1 MLPRRRGSA
10 RTRQAASDTNGNTVS
25 MKIIIINGPNLG
37 RLGQRLPEVYGHET
51 AASLMERLSL
61 LFQGVDFAYFQSNS
75 EGEIIDIIEREAY
88 AEDVRGTVINP
99 GAYTHYS
106 YAIADAIEAAP
117 CPFVEVHISNIYA
130 REEFRS
136 RSVTA
141 PQCRAMVAG
150 MGIGGYEAAVRYLL
164 ICDD

>member
-25 MKIIIINGPNLG
+25 MKIIVINGPNLG

-51 AASLMERLSL
+51 AASLMERLSRS
-61 LFQGVDFAYFQSNS
+61 FPDVEFRYFQSNC
-75 EGEIIDIIEREAY
+75 EGEIINIIEREAY
-88 AEDVRGTVINP
+88 ADDVRGVVINP

-150 MGIGGYEAAVRYLL
+150 MGVSGYEAAARYLL
-164 ICDD
+164 TCDD